1 MDEHDI
7 LTPEEES
14 FTLED
19 ILREFGSH
27 NDDGKVHE
35 YLAPELMEDIPQREL
50 IEDVPVADHLP
61 EQEEPEV
68 LVWQPTPK
76 ADAAPMA
83 DAAPGTKSAP
93 QSMSDT
99 RSFAP
104 VSSATVQP
112 GGDTIRMDAAQ
123 IRSGAAAAD
132 VTADTV
138 RFTPVGEPPAPE
150 PFRVNPIPE
159 GAEPFSAAWEP
170 EYDNPIGEYVPPE
183 PIVFRPRSRL
193 SELKRKLMDGP
204 EQRYY
209 ALSEKGVGKLQ
220 IALFVSML
228 VVVLAVASIVLH
240 RLDMVRD
247 NRMRLLVFGELFAM
261 LLSALLCWERL
272 ADGFG
277 CLFKG
282 KFTPDTLLAFS
293 FVACLADGIFCLKE
307 VKVPFCAAF
316 CLEVLMCLWSEY
328 QKRATELLQ
337 MDTLRKATRLSRI
350 SLAPDCHE
358 GRPGIF
364 VGDGEPED
372 FMDTYQ
378 TPSTPEKSLNTYALV
393 AMLASVAVAVAAG
406 MKGGLQAGIHTWSAA
421 ILAACPATM
430 LICQTRPMHTLQRRL
445 YRFGSMLCGW
455 QGVRTASG
463 KAAFPLTDE
472 DFFPGGSVKING
484 VKFYSPRNADTII
497 AYSTAVMSASGN
509 CLAPL
514 FEHMLKSRKAQ
525 SYEVEEFK
533 AYDDQGY
540 GAIICGESVLVG
552 TQEFLKN
559 MGIELPAGTKVS
571 QAVYVAIDGEFS
583 CVFALAF
590 GKLKG
595 VSAGLSALCRHR
607 RLSPVLASRNFLLNE
622 GFIHSKF
629 GVDTHRIAFP
639 APADRDR
646 LAAWQPAPESCVS
659 CALTTQ
665 EGLAGAAFAI
675 TGARS
680 LRSASI
686 AGAAVHILGG
696 LVGLAAVLILTISG
710 RVDLLTPANLLLL
723 ELCWAVPGLLVSE
736 WTRNI

>member
-7 LTPEEES
+7 LTPEEEQ

-35 YLAPELMEDIPQREL
+35 YLAPELMEDIPPLEL

-68 LVWQPTPK
+68 LVWQPAPKSEPTP
-76 ADAAPMA
+76 AMRDTMA
-83 DAAPGTKSAP
+83 
-93 QSMSDT
+93 
-99 RSFAP
+99 FAP
-104 VSSATVQP
+104 VASAPVQTS
-112 GGDTIRMDAAQ
+112 GDTIRMDAAQ
-123 IRSGAAAAD
+123 IRTEAAKSD

-138 RFTPVGEPPAPE
+138 RFTPVGEPETPE

-159 GAEPFSAAWEP
+159 GAEPFSANWEP
-170 EYDNPIGEYVPPE
+170 EYDKPIGEYVPPE

-193 SELKRKLMDGP
+193 GELKRKLMEGP

-209 ALSEKGVGKLQ
+209 ALSEQGVGKLQ

-277 CLFKG
+277 SLFKG
-282 KFTPDTLLAFS
+282 KFTMDSLLAFS
-293 FVACLADGIFCLKE
+293 FVACVADGLFCLKD
-307 VKVPFCAAF
+307 VRVPFCAAF
-316 CLEVLMCLWSEY
+316 CLEVLMCLCSEY
-328 QKRATELLQ
+328 QQRATELLQ
-337 MDTLRKATRLSRI
+337 MDTLRKATRLNRI
-350 SLAPDCHE
+350 SRAPDCHE

-364 VGDGEPED
+364 VSDGEPED

-378 TPSTPEKSLNTYALV
+378 TPSTPQKSLNIFCLLALIASAAIAVV
-393 AMLASVAVAVAAG
+393 AGLQS
-406 MKGGLQAGIHTWSAA
+406 GLQAGIRTWSAA

-430 LICQTRPMHTLQRRL
+430 LICQSRPLHTLQRRL
-445 YRFGSMLCGW
+445 YRFGSVLCGW
-455 QGVRTASG
+455 QGVKAASG

-484 VKFYSPRNADTII
+484 VKFYSPRNPDTII
-497 AYSTAVMSASGN
+497 AYSTAVMSASGS

-533 AYDDQGY
+533 SYGDQGC
-540 GAIICGESVLVG
+540 GAIICGESVLLG
-552 TQEFLKN
+552 TQEFLRD

-571 QAVYVAIDGEFS
+571 QAVYVSIDGEFS

-607 RLSPVLASRNFLLNE
+607 RLSPVLASCNFLLSE

-639 APADRDR
+639 TPDDRKR
-646 LAAWQPAPESCVS
+646 LAVWQPAPESCVS

-680 LRSASI
+680 LRTASI
-686 AGAAVHILGG
+686 AGAAVHIFGG
-696 LVGLAAVLILTISG
+696 LVGLFAVLILTLSG

>member
-1 MDEHDI
+1 MDENEI
-7 LTPEEES
+7 LTPEEEQ

-61 EQEEPEV
+61 EKEEPEL
-68 LVWQPTPK
+68 LVWQPAPRT
-76 ADAAPMA
+76 AAP
-83 DAAPGTKSAP
+83 AAESAP
-93 QSMSDT
+93 QPMSDT
-99 RSFAP
+99 VAFAP
-104 VSSATVQP
+104 VSSAPAPVT
-112 GGDTIRMDAAQ
+112 GDTIRMDAAQ
-123 IRSGAAAAD
+123 IRSEAAVSD

-138 RFTPVGEPPAPE
+138 RFTPVGETPMPE

-159 GAEPFSAAWEP
+159 GAEPFSAGWEP
-170 EYDNPIGEYVPPE
+170 EYDKPIGEYVPPE

-193 SELKRKLMDGP
+193 GELKRKLMEGP

-228 VVVLAVASIVLH
+228 VVVLAVVSIVLH

-272 ADGFG
+272 TDGVGAMLRGRFN
-277 CLFKG
+277 
-282 KFTPDTLLAFS
+282 TDTLLAFS
-293 FVACLADGIFCLKE
+293 FAACLADGFFCLKE
-307 VKVPFCAAF
+307 VRVPFCAAF

-337 MDTLRKATRLSRI
+337 MDTLRKATRLNRI
-350 SLAPDCHE
+350 SRAPDCHE

-364 VGDGEPED
+364 VSDGEPED

-378 TPSTPEKSLNTYALV
+378 TPSTPEKALSLYAL
-393 AMLASVAVAVAAG
+393 LALLISVGVAVTAG
-406 MKGGLQAGIHTWSAA
+406 LKGGLQAGIHTWSAA

-430 LICQTRPMHTLQRRL
+430 LICQTRPLHTLQRRL
-445 YRFGSMLCGW
+445 YRFGSVLCGW
-455 QGVRTASG
+455 QGVTAASG
-463 KAAFPLTDE
+463 KAVMPLTDE

-484 VKFYSPRNADTII
+484 VKFYSPRNPDTII
-497 AYSTAVMSASGN
+497 AYSTAVMTASGS

-533 AYDDQGY
+533 TYGDTGL

-552 TQEFLKN
+552 TQEFLKD
-559 MGIELPAGTKVS
+559 MGIELPAGTRVS
-571 QAVYVAIDGEFS
+571 QAIYVSIDGEFS

-629 GVDTHRIAFP
+629 GVDTRRIAFP
-639 APADRDR
+639 APDDRDR
-646 LAAWQPAPESCVS
+646 LAAWQPDPESCVS

-665 EGLAGAAFAI
+665 EGLAGSAFAI

-680 LRSASI
+680 LRSASV
-686 AGAAVHILGG
+686 AGAAVHIFGG
-696 LVGLAAVLILTISG
+696 LVGLAAVLILTVFS

-723 ELCWAVPGLLVSE
+723 ELIWAVPGLLLSE

>member
-7 LTPEEES
+7 LTPEEEQ

-19 ILREFGSH
+19 ILREFGSQ

-35 YLAPELMEDIPQREL
+35 YLAPELMEDIPQLEL
-50 IEDVPVADHLP
+50 LEDVPVADHLP
-61 EQEEPEV
+61 EREEPEV
-68 LVWQPTPK
+68 LLWQPSSAKEEP
-76 ADAAPMA
+76 APL
-83 DAAPGTKSAP
+83 
-93 QSMSDT
+93 SMSDT

-104 VSSATVQP
+104 IASAPAVT

-123 IRSGAAAAD
+123 IRAEAAKTD
-132 VTADTV
+132 ISADTV
-138 RFTPVGEPPAPE
+138 RFTPVGEPEMPE

-159 GAEPFSAAWEP
+159 GAEPFSAGWEP
-170 EYDNPIGEYVPPE
+170 EYDKPIGEYVPPE

-193 SELKRKLMDGP
+193 GELKRKLMEGP
-204 EQRYY
+204 EKRYY

-220 IALFVSML
+220 ISLFVCML

-261 LLSALLCWERL
+261 LLSATLCWERL
-272 ADGFG
+272 FDGITAMFR
-277 CLFKG
+277 G
-282 KFTPDTLLAFS
+282 KFNLDTLLAFS
-293 FVACLADGIFCLKE
+293 FAACLADGLFCLKD
-307 VKVPFCAAF
+307 VRVPFCAAF

-337 MDTLRKATRLSRI
+337 MDTLRKATRLSRVTK
-350 SLAPDCHE
+350 APECHE
-358 GRPGIF
+358 GRPGFF
-364 VGDGEPED
+364 VSDGEPEE

-378 TPSTPEKSLNTYALV
+378 IPSAPEKGLNLYALGALV
-393 AMLASVAVAVAAG
+393 ASIAVAVAA
-406 MKGGLQAGIHTWSAA
+406 MIMGGLQAGIRTWSAA

-430 LICQTRPMHTLQRRL
+430 LISQTRPLHTLQRRL
-445 YRFGSMLCGW
+445 YRFGSVLCGW
-455 QGVRTASG
+455 QGT
-463 KAAFPLTDE
+463 KAAADKAVVPLRDE
-472 DFFPGGSVKING
+472 DLLPAGSVKING
-484 VKFYSPRNADTII
+484 VKFYSPRNPDTII
-497 AYSTAVMSASGN
+497 AYATAVMTASGS

-525 SYEVEEFK
+525 SYEVEEYK
-533 AYDDQGY
+533 SYGDRGC

-552 TQEFLKN
+552 TQEFLKD
-559 MGIELPAGTKVS
+559 MGIELPAGTNVS
-571 QAVYVAIDGEFS
+571 QAVYVSIDGEFS

-595 VSAGLSALCRHR
+595 VSAGLSALCRQR
-607 RLSPVLASRNFLLNE
+607 RLAPILVSCNFLLSE
-622 GFIHSKF
+622 SFIHSKF
-629 GVDTHRIAFP
+629 GVDTRRIAFP
-639 APADRDR
+639 TPQEREQ
-646 LAAWQPAPESCVS
+646 LAAWQPAAEQCVS

-665 EGLAGAAFAI
+665 EGLTGAAFAI

-680 LRSASI
+680 LRASSI
-686 AGAAVHILGG
+686 AGAAVHIFGG
-696 LVGLAAVLILTISG
+696 LVGLAAVLILTVSR

-736 WTRNI
+736 WTRNV